1 MDSELPVIR
10 TSELVDKAAS
20 FARDLAAQLDM
31 LNQQYP
37 TAEMSSKEKEAL
49 KKALG
54 DRDLSPD
61 PQQFT
66 PVFERLFLA
75 YMASRFV
82 VVPD

>member
-1 MDSELPVIR
+1 MDAELPVIR
-10 TSELVDKAAS
+10 TSELVDKATS
-20 FARDLAAQLDM
+20 FARDLINQLDA
-31 LNQQYP
+31 LNQEYP
-37 TAEMSSKEKEAL
+37 TAEMSQKEKEVV

-54 DRDLSPD
+54 DRDVGPV

-66 PVFERLFLA
+66 SVFERLFLA